1 MSLVREHF
9 SSARLRRRLLW
20 LGGLGIAGAVVAG
33 IILAF
38 PGPKTPPEAR
48 LSTQKA
54 DTIAT
59 QKSIPFAP
67 NRKQVVRTA
76 MEFVRTAISRHD
88 IAASWDLAAPSLKQG
103 YTKER
108 WTSGQDLPVPE
119 YEPVLA
125 ITRLAYSYKSEIDL
139 QVALFA
145 RKDQKRP
152 AVFDITLDRYGKGGH
167 SRWLVSS
174 FLPTPSNGGGI
185 GQGPNR
191 SNIFGSPAPPTA
203 QSGRIWLLVPIG
215 LLTLLLIVLGALGVR
230 GWHAGR
236 VYRAYAKE

>member
-1 MSLVREHF
+1 MRERL

-20 LGGLGIAGAVVAG
+20 LGGLGVVGPVVAG
-33 IILAF
+33 VIFAF
-38 PGPKTPPEAR
+38 PGPKTPPGAR
-48 LSTQKA
+48 LSTRKA
-54 DTIAT
+54 DTVAT
-59 QKSIPFAP
+59 QRPTPFAP
-67 NRKQVVRTA
+67 NRKQVVHTA

-88 IAASWDLAAPSLKQG
+88 IGASWDLAAPSLKQG
-103 YTKER
+103 YTKQR

-125 ITRLAYSYKSEIDL
+125 ITRLAYSYRNEIDL

-145 RKDQKRP
+145 SKSQKRP
-152 AVFDITLDRYGKGGH
+152 AVFDITLDRYRTGGQ

-215 LLTLLLIVLGALGVR
+215 LLSLLMLVLAALGVR
-230 GWHAGR
+230 SWHAGR
-236 VYRAYAKE
+236 LYRAYAKQD